1 MSWRG
6 NEAVAIGPAGMFWTM
21 PQKPDPQDISH
32 GRCPERQSGV
42 ANSLAI
48 YHDAAI
54 MVSHKSWS
62 RAGSSMSLP
71 PLWYSRS
78 IATKSILL
86 HNRTDL

>member
-42 ANSLAI
+42 AS
-48 YHDAAI
+48 
-54 MVSHKSWS
+54 S
-62 RAGSSMSLP
+62 RPEPWHAL
-71 PLWYSRS
+71 R
-78 IATKSILL
+78 
-86 HNRTDL
+86 

>member
-1 MSWRG
+1 MG
-6 NEAVAIGPAGMFWTM
+6 AVPSGSSGWHHHVP
-21 PQKPDPQDISH
+21 SH
-32 GRCPERQSGV
+32 GMLSDKGY
-42 ANSLAI
+42 SLAI

>member
-1 MSWRG
+1 MLSDKG
-6 NEAVAIGPAGMFWTM
+6 Y
-21 PQKPDPQDISH
+21 
-32 GRCPERQSGV
+32 
-42 ANSLAI
+42 SLAI